1 MVSSIVRTDLGSV
14 ITNLFRNK
22 DGYKQTNELRKNVLY
37 LRKVLCEILVEAR
50 NAVAIAWGEAG
61 EHHRGI
67 HDINFITIILDL
79 IDMIIP
85 NQK

>member
-61 EHHRGI
+61 EHHRAI

-85 NQK
+85 NQR